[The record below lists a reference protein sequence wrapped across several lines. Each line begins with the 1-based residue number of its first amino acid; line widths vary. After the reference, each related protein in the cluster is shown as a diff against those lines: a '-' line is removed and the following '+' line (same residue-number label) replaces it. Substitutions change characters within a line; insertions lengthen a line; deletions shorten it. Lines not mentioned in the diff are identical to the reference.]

1 MFVPYANMISL
12 LEILREIAD
21 TPYSISPAKE
31 EKHSFSPSVDYEFK
45 TDKNREYYIRF
56 SSRWEGRIKPK
67 DQKYNWKTE
76 LTFFPK
82 ELSKVGD
89 PSEVGDENFGKIL
102 ATVKKACEE
111 YIQKY
116 KPEYLF
122 FKGIKSDDKTKEK
135 DLNISKRQRVYN
147 QLMERNFESLKKF
160 GYDVK
165 IGSPASYLLRT
176 SEIEDPKEGIH
187 KYPEA
192 PTFDDDPTNQP
203 RFKLNLQRNR

>member
-1 MFVPYANMISL
+1 MISL
-12 LEILREIAD
+12 LKILKEIAD
-21 TPYSISPAKE
+21 KSYNISSAKE
-31 EKHSFSPSVDYEFK
+31 EKDSFNPCVDYEFK

-56 SSRWEGRIKPK
+56 SSRWEGRRKSK

-89 PSEVGDENFGKIL
+89 PSEIGDENFGKIL

-111 YIQKY
+111 YIQDY

-122 FKGIKSDDKTKEK
+122 FKGIKSDDKEKEK
-135 DLNISKRQRVYN
+135 NLNISKRQRIYN
-147 QLMERNFESLKKF
+147 QLMEKNLESLKKF
-160 GYDVK
+160 GYDIK
-165 IGSPASYLLRT
+165 IGSPVSYLLKT

-187 KYPEA
+187 KYPET
-192 PTFDDDPTNQP
+192 PTFNDEPFQSK
-203 RFKLNLQRNR
+203 FKLNLQRNR